1 MMNNIKILSF
11 TLMSVIT
18 LSGCVAAKHIKPAD
32 VSGLTSPNEVI
43 QTKNLNGKNGTGREY
58 FTSEV
63 VFDHQIPYTYLKTF
77 CEVQSG
83 KFLQVYKSRLSNLP
97 SNDSAYGANIAMPY
111 IGGFSCNSTK
121 PWAVTIE
128 PVSTRYNP
136 TQHLSFM
143 TMVTKV
149 VPYSQLQST
158 TKYYDQVDQQK
169 KIQLEYQKQENNRKI
184 LEDQKNYRKKLISN
198 APKPSDIGATICKD
212 TDVSEYTGM
221 LVFGQPQFR
230 TVSGAKVIASLESF
244 GNGNQ
249 NIKINIKGW
258 LSDNGR
264 IGSGNNVI
272 YKQTPLESGRVIW
285 DDKFGWYKCNY

>member
-1 MMNNIKILSF
+1 
-11 TLMSVIT
+11 
-18 LSGCVAAKHIKPAD
+18 
-32 VSGLTSPNEVI
+32 
-43 QTKNLNGKNGTGREY
+43 
-58 FTSEV
+58 
-63 VFDHQIPYTYLKTF
+63 
-77 CEVQSG
+77 
-83 KFLQVYKSRLSNLP
+83 
-97 SNDSAYGANIAMPY
+97 
-111 IGGFSCNSTK
+111 
-121 PWAVTIE
+121 
-128 PVSTRYNP
+128 
-136 TQHLSFM
+136 
-143 TMVTKV
+143 
-149 VPYSQLQST
+149 
-158 TKYYDQVDQQK
+158 
-169 KIQLEYQKQENNRKI
+169 I